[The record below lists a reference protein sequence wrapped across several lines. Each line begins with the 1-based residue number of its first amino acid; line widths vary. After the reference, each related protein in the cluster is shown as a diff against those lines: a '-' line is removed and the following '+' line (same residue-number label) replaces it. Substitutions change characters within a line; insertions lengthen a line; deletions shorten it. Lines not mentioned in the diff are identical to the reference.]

1 MISPAS
7 LGWSPGLSDTSAAPV
22 LLGLAII
29 LVAAKAGGELFERLK
44 QPAVL
49 GELAVGVVIGNLH
62 LAGLTGLDFL
72 RGEHVLDV
80 LAEIGIILLLFEIGL
95 ESTVA
100 QMFRVGGSALLVA
113 VIGVVIP
120 SILGYGAARAFF
132 PSESGFAHLF
142 VGAILCATSVG
153 ITARVL
159 QDLRKTKTPE
169 AKIIL
174 GAAIIDDVL
183 GLIVL
188 ATVSGMI
195 AASNAGATMGA
206 GAIAW
211 ISGKA
216 VLFLVASIVIGRWL
230 APRIFGW
237 ATRLKSRGLLL
248 PLSLS
253 FCFLL
258 SYLSVLAGLAPI
270 VGAFTAGLILENVH
284 YEELATRERKQ
295 LEDLLHPISSLLLP
309 VFFVL
314 MGLKVDLRAFLDP
327 GVLAFAGV
335 LTICAIVGKLVCGA
349 GVLGRGINRMAV
361 GFGMIPRGEVGLI
374 FAGIGLT
381 LAINGHPVVNAAIYS
396 GVVIM
401 VMVTTLVT
409 PVLLKW
415 RLGSGDEPDSGHR
428 SPREGATAP

>member
-1 MISPAS
+1 MFHPTA
-7 LGWSPGLSDTSAAPV
+7 LGWSPGFSDASGVADV

-29 LVAAKAGGELFERLK
+29 LIAAKAGGELFERLK

-72 RGEHVLDV
+72 RGEHVLDI

-95 ESTVA
+95 ESTVP
-100 QMFRVGGSALLVA
+100 QMLRVGGSALLVA
-113 VIGVVIP
+113 VIGVVVP
-120 SILGYGAARAFF
+120 SILGYGAARLFF

-159 QDLRKTKTPE
+159 QDLRKTQTPE
-169 AKIIL
+169 AKVIL
-174 GAAIIDDVL
+174 SAAIIDDVL

-188 ATVSGMI
+188 AIVSGMI
-195 AASNAGATMGA
+195 AASNAGTTLGA

-211 ISGKA
+211 ISAKA
-216 VLFLVASIVIGRWL
+216 VLFLVASIVMGRWL
-230 APRIFGW
+230 APRIFRL
-237 ATRLKSRGLLL
+237 ATHLKSRRLLL

-253 FCFLL
+253 FCFLF

-284 YEELATRERKQ
+284 FQELATRERKQ

-335 LTICAIVGKLVCGA
+335 LTVCAIIGKLACGA
-349 GVLGRGINRMAV
+349 GVLSRGINRVAV
-361 GFGMIPRGEVGLI
+361 GCGMIPRGEVGLI

-381 LAINGHPVVNAAIYS
+381 LTLKGHPVVGPAIYS

-401 VMVTTLVT
+401 VMITTLVT

-415 RLGSGDEPDSGHR
+415 QLGSAEPEVENR
-428 SPREGATAP
+428 AP

>member
-1 MISPAS
+1 MDSLPSPDSLFAFSDAS
-7 LGWSPGLSDTSAAPV
+7 QVATV
-22 LLGLAII
+22 LLGLAVI
-29 LVAAKAGGELFERLK
+29 LIAAKAGGELFERLK

-62 LAGLTGLDFL
+62 LAGVTGLDFL
-72 RGEHVLDV
+72 RSEHVLDV
-80 LAEIGIILLLFEIGL
+80 LAEIGIILLLFEIGI
-95 ESTVA
+95 ESTVP
-100 QMFRVGGSALLVA
+100 QMLRVGWSALLVA
-113 VIGVVIP
+113 VIGVVVP
-120 SILGYGAARAFF
+120 SILGYGAARIFF
-132 PSESGFAHLF
+132 PAENGYAHLF

-159 QDLRKTKTPE
+159 QDLRKTKTAE
-169 AKIIL
+169 AKVIL
-174 GAAIIDDVL
+174 SAAIIDDVL

-195 AASNAGATMGA
+195 AASNAGTTMGA

-216 VLFLVASIVIGRWL
+216 LLFLVASILIGRWL
-230 APRIFGW
+230 APRIFGL

-314 MGLKVDLRAFLDP
+314 MGLKVDARAFGDA

-335 LTICAIVGKLVCGA
+335 LTLCAIIGKLACGA
-349 GVLGRGINRMAV
+349 GVLGRGINRLAV
-361 GFGMIPRGEVGLI
+361 GCGMIPRGEVGLI

-381 LAINGHPVVNAAIYS
+381 LAVNGHPVVGPAIYS

-415 RLGSGDEPDSGHR
+415 QLGSTEPDPGSR
-428 SPREGATAP
+428 GA

>member
-1 MISPAS
+1 MDPLPS
-7 LGWSPGLSDTSAAPV
+7 LGLLFAFSGSTQVANV
-22 LLGLAII
+22 LLGLAVI
-29 LVAAKAGGELFERLK
+29 LLAAKAGGELFERLK

-62 LAGLTGLDFL
+62 LAGVTGLDFL

-80 LAEIGIILLLFEIGL
+80 LAEIGIILLLFEIGI
-95 ESTVA
+95 ESTVP
-100 QMFRVGGSALLVA
+100 QMLRVGWSALLVA
-113 VIGVVIP
+113 VIGVVVP
-120 SILGYGAARAFF
+120 SILGYGTAHFFF
-132 PSESGFAHLF
+132 PAESGYAHLF
-142 VGAILCATSVG
+142 VGIILCATSVG

-169 AKIIL
+169 AKVIL
-174 GAAIIDDVL
+174 SAAVIDDVL

-195 AASNAGATMGA
+195 AASNAGTFMGM

-216 VLFLVASIVIGRWL
+216 LLFLVASILIGRWL
-230 APRIFGW
+230 APRIFSM

-314 MGLKVDLRAFLDP
+314 MGLKVDIRAFLDV

-335 LTICAIVGKLVCGA
+335 LTICAIIGKLACGA
-349 GVLGRGINRMAV
+349 GVLVRGINRVAV
-361 GFGMIPRGEVGLI
+361 GCGMIPRGEVGLI

-381 LAINGHPVVNAAIYS
+381 LAINGHPVVSPAIYS
-396 GVVIM
+396 GVVII
-401 VMVTTLVT
+401 VMVTTLIT

-415 RLGSGDEPDSGHR
+415 QLGAAESVAED
-428 SPREGATAP
+428 REA